1 MQNCKEQILSIILS
15 NSLSFEENDLW
26 KETIE
31 NVPESLCP
39 DILWFLQNTPNGVRI
54 MTDNI
59 KEKIVAIKTGD
70 LKKWE
75 EILNKE
81 GTFLKSLTNNQK

>member
-1 MQNCKEQILSIILS
+1 MQNCKEQILSIISS
-15 NSLSFEENDLW
+15 NSLSLEESNLW

-39 DILWFLQNTPNGVRI
+39 DILWFLQNTLNGVRI

-59 KEKIVAIKTGD
+59 KEKIAAIKTED

-81 GTFLKSLTNNQK
+81 GIFLKSLTDNQK